1 MLRILLVAL
10 LGAGLA
16 GVLALPMRAAFL
28 VALLVLLLALLLA
41 AAKLAVD
48 LVDLTPSDLAADG
61 ALLVVVGLA
70 FTRIPAGDRT
80 LTAALFAVALG
91 TQALPLALA
100 HARPR
105 HA

>member
-1 MLRILLVAL
+1 VLRILLVAL

-16 GVLALPMRAAFL
+16 ALVVLPMRTAFL
-28 VALLVLLLALLLA
+28 VALLVMLLALLLG

-48 LVDLTPSDLAADG
+48 LVDLTASDLIADS

-70 FTRIPAGDRT
+70 FTRMPAGDRT
-80 LTAALFAVALG
+80 VTAALFAAALG
-91 TQALPLALA
+91 TQALPLVLA